1 VLVLLASETI
11 GQFLVYVLGVGRKC
25 QTIFYWI
32 TTPLVLIGLIIW
44 NAVNEGGIV
53 ETIGLIVASV
63 IGLAAAAYSTK
74 FNYHNPDTSHLSSN
88 PKYTK
93 QSYS

>member
-1 VLVLLASETI
+1 LLASETI

-74 FNYHNPDTSHLSSN
+74 FNYHKHEDGLVVKN
-88 PKYTK
+88 
-93 QSYS
+93 